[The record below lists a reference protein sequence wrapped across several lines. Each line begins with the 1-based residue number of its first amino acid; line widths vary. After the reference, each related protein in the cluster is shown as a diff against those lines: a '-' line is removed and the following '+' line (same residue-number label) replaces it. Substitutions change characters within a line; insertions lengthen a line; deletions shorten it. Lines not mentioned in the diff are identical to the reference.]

1 MNGSAE
7 MKKAYFVSGTD
18 TGVGKTLVSSALLH
32 AFAGRG
38 LAVSGMKPVAAGCEL
53 SPGGLRC
60 DDVVSLRAASNVA
73 ARPEL
78 DNPYALVPPVA
89 PHIAAERAG
98 VEIRLEAIAGAFL
111 QLQEQ
116 ADIVIVEGVGGFR
129 VPLNSRQDTADLAVM
144 LGLPVILVVGLRLG
158 CLSHA
163 LLTAEAIEQRGLKL
177 AGWVAN
183 QVESNMAFMQDNI
196 AALEH
201 RLHAPLLG
209 TVPYRE
215 AMAADRIADL
225 LKIDFLS
232 GGEARNSYAQP

>member
-1 MNGSAE
+1 MNA
-7 MKKAYFVSGTD
+7 AYFVTGTD

-38 LAVSGMKPVAAGCEL
+38 LAVVGMKPVAAGCEL
-53 SPGGLRC
+53 LPDGLRC

-78 DNPYALVPPVA
+78 VNPYALVPPIA
-89 PHIAAERAG
+89 PHIAADRAG
-98 VEIRLEAIAGAFL
+98 VEIRLEAIVDAFL
-111 QLQEQ
+111 QLQER
-116 ADIVIVEGVGGFR
+116 ADVIVVEGVGGFR
-129 VPLNSRQDTADLAVM
+129 TPLNARQDAADLAVR

-183 QVESNMAFMQDNI
+183 RVEPDMPFMQDNI

-201 RLHAPLLG
+201 RLHAALLG
-209 TVPYRE
+209 VVPYRE
-215 AMAADRIADL
+215 DMAVARVADL

-232 GGEARNSYAQP
+232 GSGARNSCVQP